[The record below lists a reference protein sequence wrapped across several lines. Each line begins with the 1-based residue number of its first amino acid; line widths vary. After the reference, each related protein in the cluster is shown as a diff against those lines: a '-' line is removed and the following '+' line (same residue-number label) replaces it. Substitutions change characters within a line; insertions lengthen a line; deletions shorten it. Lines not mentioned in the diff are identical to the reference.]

1 MPSIIVHG
9 GAGDYDP
16 DERQERG
23 VTAALAAAWKILDT
37 GGPAVDA
44 VEAAIVVMEDDPIFR
59 AGLGSSLTF
68 DGAVETDASIMQD
81 DLSCGSVAALSAAVN
96 PISVARLV
104 MDRTDHVML
113 AGSGADEFARRMGVG
128 EGDLR
133 TEERLALHAKLR
145 SQFAD
150 GEDLKFM
157 PKLHE
162 LAGDM
167 ELGTVGA
174 AALDAKGRIAAGTST
189 GGMMMKLP
197 GRVGDS
203 AIIGAGTYA
212 NRYGGASATGHG
224 EPIIQHVFSKVAVD
238 AIASVGVREAVDMAI
253 ALGRGHGVKFGIV
266 GVEENGAV
274 APAFSTKAMAW
285 ASMVEGKLTTFLSGV
300 VETEPD
306 AGPDTGPD
314 TEPEDEWPLGAL

>member
-9 GAGDYDP
+9 GAGDYAP
-16 DERQERG
+16 DETQERG
-23 VTAALAAAWKILDT
+23 VTAAVEAAWDILDT
-37 GGPAVDA
+37 GGSAVDA
-44 VEAAIVVMEDDPIFR
+44 VEAAIVIMEDNPIFR

-68 DGAVETDASIMQD
+68 DGEVETDASIMQND
-81 DLSCGSVAALSAAVN
+81 FSCGAVAALTAAVN
-96 PISVARLV
+96 PIRVARLI

-113 AGSGADEFARRMGVG
+113 VGSGADEFARRMGVKAV
-128 EGDLR
+128 DLR

-145 SQFAD
+145 SQFAA

-174 AALDAKGRIAAGTST
+174 AALDEDGRIAAGSST

-203 AIIGAGTYA
+203 AVIGAGTYA
-212 NRYGGASATGHG
+212 NSFGGASATGHG

-238 AIASVGVREAVDMAI
+238 AISHVGVREALDMAI
-253 ALGRGHGVKFGIV
+253 ELGRGHGVKFGIV
-266 GVEENGAV
+266 GVEETGTV
-274 APAFSTKAMAW
+274 AQAFSTKAMAW
-285 ASMVEGKLTTFLSGV
+285 ASMVEGKLKTFLSGV
-300 VETEPD
+300 VEVEPE
-306 AGPDTGPD
+306 AEPD